1 MSHSVKKFLGLFL
14 FIIADLFCQS
24 YNGTVIT
31 SIDATTDVPQSVFSN
46 RQGTNLVVKN
56 SGSLKLFVISP
67 AGSVSTPVTIES
79 AVDAGNVTISGSN
92 DVLYVCFTKSN
103 IIRVKKSTDN
113 GTNWSYITNPG
124 GTTNATNSEVVY
136 YQNGLHLV
144 YELSSSIYYQQYNPS
159 SNSWS
164 GLTNVSQTF
173 SGYSPRIVRSTIT
186 ADPAKVYVLFDSPN
200 TSGRSIYVSNLNTT
214 TGIWGSKTSLYDY
227 NALVNVC
234 GFGVNPNKIILHY
247 NQYYPNDSHY
257 DFKILSKRLPDYSF
271 ISELDYFYN
280 QNGKTHFV
288 LTDDDVLHSA
298 FQWNGYYF
306 ADQPSGIIEGIVH
319 QSYNSS
325 DLSES
330 ENVITGYTQNYDYI
344 NLSANANDL
353 YFIWKTAAS
362 NYLYYRQRDAAP
374 LAVKN
379 LTTTTTGDPDYHPI
393 INWQLADEADVINNS
408 TGIQIERR
416 LYTIDYPQHWT
427 DWSIVATLPGSQT
440 NYTDNINYVG
450 SGDRKVQYRIRKK
463 DLQNNFSPY
472 VLTSE
477 LHYGDA
483 LKPNGQSQLQV
494 TTYDLEQNYPNPF
507 NPGTTIKYKLQK
519 DGFVTL
525 KVYDVLGKVIKELI
539 NGYKNA
545 GNYSIYFDASKLS
558 SGTYIYQ
565 LRTED
570 VILSKRMVL
579 IK

>member
-1 MSHSVKKFLGLFL
+1 MKKFLGLFL

-92 DVLYVCFTKSN
+92 DVLYVCFTKGN

-144 YELSSSIYYQQYNPS
+144 YELSSSIYYQQYNSS

-164 GLTNVSQTF
+164 GLKTVSGTDQ
-173 SGYSPRIVRSTIT
+173 GYSPRIVRSTMT
-186 ADPAKVYVLFDSPN
+186 ADPAKVYVIFTSPVTN
-200 TSGRSIYVSNLNTT
+200 GYSIYAKNLNIAE
-214 TGIWGSKTSLYDY
+214 GLWSQKTSLYDY

-271 ISELDYFYN
+271 ISELDYIYN

-288 LTDDDVLHSA
+288 LTDDDVLHSV

-325 DLSES
+325 DLSVS
-330 ENVITGYTQNYDYI
+330 ENVITSYNPNYDYI

-353 YFIWKTAAS
+353 YFIWKAAAS

-393 INWQLADEADVINNS
+393 INWQLADEADVIFNN

-427 DWSIVATLPGSQT
+427 DWSIVATLSGSQT

-463 DLQNNFSPY
+463 DLQNNYSPY

-525 KVYDVLGKVIKELI
+525 KVYDVLGKVIKELV
-539 NGYKNA
+539 NEYKNA
-545 GNYSIYFDASKLS
+545 GSYSVNFDASKLS